1 MSFFSRLFGKK
12 KAQPVVA
19 EKKTVNLETLSLEA
33 LISVIQSGEDEQV
46 RIAATQKITDQA
58 TLLKLSA
65 IGDAPTVSASVQKAA
80 RQRLASLIDSGAV
93 NGQQLS
99 QNINDKAGLF
109 ALFGLVSDNQLFENL
124 FNSISD
130 ENDLAK
136 YALEGST
143 SKLRQRAAEKITNKD
158 LLQQLLKD
166 SKTRD
171 KTVFKIIKEKCDAF
185 KEEDKREAEL
195 LAGVT
200 NALQALEQHSNRV
213 YDGQYAAKFSY
224 LQQQWESKK
233 EHASPELIARAQAA
247 AAKAQET
254 IDSISAEERAQEA
267 QRKAEAQA
275 DIDRQAHIQQLQNL
289 LASIVS
295 SEVNVEETFDLLRL
309 LDAAWKSLGEIK
321 KPSAAEQKT
330 VSGLHR
336 IITEELNAH
345 RADGS
350 LAQHHSRFASLAG
363 EAAEEAAAYYQSL
376 KNRVKNLTTSFGNE
390 LPEALAAAQAAY
402 ESWEKAA
409 NEKAAELQSAQ
420 RQIAGLIRK
429 ANETIS
435 AGVLGKAMGI
445 RRAIDEK
452 LQNLDNLPNHLA
464 NQLEQLDET
473 LSKLQD
479 WKNYAV
485 VPKKHELIAQLEALE
500 GSTEH
505 PETLATKIKRL
516 QEEWKALSKG
526 GKDQEPELWEKF
538 HELAQKVY
546 QPCRDY
552 FAEQANIR
560 QQNLNA
566 LKQLV
571 AQLKDY
577 LENHDWANANWKEV
591 GKVIRVARQEWRSY
605 SPTERA
611 ATQPVQAEFETVLA
625 GIQHKLNE
633 EFARNDAL
641 KRELIAQAQQLVNVE
656 DVRKATDEIKQL
668 QARWQTI
675 GASLRKD
682 EQQLWRE
689 FRDQCDAVFARRQQQ
704 SNEFKA
710 ELEANLSAAKALV
723 IEIEQLTQL
732 TGQELSDARK
742 RVDEIR
748 QAFGALGQFPKAQV
762 NDIKTAFNQAAD
774 SFEQKIKAERQH
786 IKQQIWV
793 NLLSANNA
801 VRQYELDLAK
811 GEAPDLEQLQVHI
824 DAITH
829 WPAGGLKAIQQ
840 KIARVTPAVDLEE
853 NLAALREL
861 CIRADILTD
870 SPTPASEQALRT
882 AFQVNQLQQ
891 NFGRKSQ
898 SVAAEFENLIFEWVA
913 VGAVA
918 TDDYEPLVA
927 RFNACR
933 LKALE

>member
-12 KAQPVVA
+12 KAQPAVA
-19 EKKTVNLETLSLEA
+19 EKKAVNLEALSLDA
-33 LISVIQSGEDEQV
+33 LVSVIQGGEDEQV
-46 RIAATQKITDQA
+46 RIAAIQKITDQP
-58 TLLKLSA
+58 TLLKLAA
-65 IGDAPTVSASVQKAA
+65 IGETSTVNSNIQKAA
-80 RQRLASLIDSGAV
+80 RQRIAGLIDSGAI

-99 QNINDKAGLF
+99 QTVNDKAGLF
-109 ALFGLVSDNQLFENL
+109 ALFGLVSDSQLFEDL
-124 FNSISD
+124 FSTIND
-130 ENDLAK
+130 ENELTK
-136 YALEGST
+136 YALEGAT
-143 SKLRQRAAEKITNKD
+143 SKLRQRAAEKITDKD
-158 LLQQLLKD
+158 LLQQLLKN

-171 KTVFKIIKEKCDAF
+171 KTVFKIVKEKCDAF
-185 KEEDKREAEL
+185 KEEDKRAAEL

-200 NALQALEQHSNRV
+200 NALQALEQHSNRP
-213 YDGQYAAKFSY
+213 YDGQYTAKFGY
-224 LQQQWESKK
+224 LQQQWDNKK
-233 EHASPELIARAQAA
+233 ENASAELIARAQTAI
-247 AAKAQET
+247 AKAQET

-275 DIDRQAHIQQLQNL
+275 DLDRQTHIQQLQSL

-295 SEVNVEETFDLLRL
+295 GDVNVDETFDLLRL
-309 LDAAWKSLGEIK
+309 LDAAWKSLSDIK

-330 VSGLHR
+330 VAGLHR

-363 EAAEEAAAYYQSL
+363 DAVEEAAAYYQSL
-376 KNRVKNLTTSFGNE
+376 KSRVKNLTTSFGNE
-390 LPEALAAAQAAY
+390 LPEALVAAQVAY

-409 NEKAAELQSAQ
+409 SEKAAELQSAQ

-429 ANETIS
+429 ANETVS

-500 GSTEH
+500 NSSEH

-516 QEEWKALSKG
+516 QDEWKALSKG

-552 FAEQANIR
+552 FAEQANVR
-560 QQNLNA
+560 QQNLNS

-577 LENHDWANANWKEV
+577 LENHDWANANWKDV

-605 SPTERA
+605 SPTERV
-611 ATQPVQAEFETVLA
+611 ATQPVQAEFENVLA
-625 GIQHKLNE
+625 AIQQKLNE

-641 KRELIAQAQQLVNVE
+641 KRELIAQAQQLVTAE
-656 DVRKATDEIKQL
+656 DVRKAAEDIKQL

-710 ELEANLSAAKALV
+710 ELEANLNAAKGLV
-723 IEIEQLTQL
+723 EELNQLAGL
-732 TGQELSDARK
+732 AGQPLNDARK

-748 QAFGALGQFPKAQV
+748 QAFGTLGQFPKAQV
-762 NDIKTAFNQAAD
+762 NDIKTAFQLAID
-774 SFEQKIKAERQH
+774 KFEQNVKAERQH

-801 VRQYELDLAK
+801 LRQYELALVNGD
-811 GEAPDLEQLQVHI
+811 APELEQLQVQI
-824 DAITH
+824 EAITH
-829 WPAGGLKAIQQ
+829 WPAGGQKAIQQ
-840 KIARVTPAVDLEE
+840 KIARVTPAADLQE

-861 CIRADILTD
+861 CIRAEILTD

-898 SVAAEFENLIFEWVA
+898 GVATEFENMMFEWVA